1 MPKFVRSSHYRHVF
15 GTAPKREL
23 CYDNI
28 KITKSSWDSSFCAVN
43 PKFIA
48 VVLESSGGG
57 AFLVLPLDKV
67 RVCAWCRARVLLCPH
82 LFCVNSLW
90 FFAFEVVSSRTS
102 NPLEREFNGQYAEV
116 SLGRR
121 LSAAMKKIPKTE
133 KCSEVCQSRKWR
145 SFASSFDFYSSIFW
159 TRKSTLCALFAWEAL
174 FKVLAGNIV
183 QQSGKDTADHE
194 EDEVISTVDS
204 GTCLDM
210 SLFASFSQ
218 AFPPFV
224 DYVWFEYSIFV
235 FRQWTKLENEH
246 HVVGLRHNAPV
257 FCCCCAQ
264 TNTTY

>member
-1 MPKFVRSSHYRHVF
+1 MPKFVRASHYRHVF

-48 VVLESSGGG
+48 VVLDSSGGG

-67 RVCAWCRARVLLCPH
+67 RVCAWCRARILLCPH

-90 FFAFEVVSSRTS
+90 FLAFEVVRSRTS

-194 EDEVISTVDS
+194 EDEVISHRWFRHVLGHVFVCFIFTSVPSLCWLSLIWIFDLCFQTVNKIRKRTS
-204 GTCLDM
+204 CGWVE
-210 SLFASFSQ
+210 A
-218 AFPPFV
+218 
-224 DYVWFEYSIFV
+224 
-235 FRQWTKLENEH
+235 
-246 HVVGLRHNAPV
+246 
-257 FCCCCAQ
+257 
-264 TNTTY
+264 